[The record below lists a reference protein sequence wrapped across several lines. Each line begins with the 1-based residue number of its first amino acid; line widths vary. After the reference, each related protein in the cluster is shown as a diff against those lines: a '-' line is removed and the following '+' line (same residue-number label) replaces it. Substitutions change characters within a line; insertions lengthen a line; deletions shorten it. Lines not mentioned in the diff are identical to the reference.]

1 MEVKQ
6 NIEQS
11 KKDTE
16 SKKLDILD
24 FIEKCNG
31 ENYYEMLTGLLESE
45 SLTAGK
51 TVRECLELQRPI
63 VNNEDV
69 SIHPYQL
76 EHIQV
81 KGNEK
86 VKTEAVS
93 TILTIYCIKA
103 KQGELFHN
111 EHERLEKLYK
121 LSKDCINL
129 QSLLTPECTEDSLLL
144 FSSCRF
150 SKIESGREQLFYF
163 TAIAYNKVGTIH

>member
-6 NIEQS
+6 NTEQS
-11 KKDTE
+11 KKDNE

-31 ENYYEMLTGLLESE
+31 ENYYEMLISLLESE
-45 SLTAGK
+45 SLIIGK
-51 TVRECLELQRPI
+51 TVRESLELQKPI
-63 VNNEDV
+63 VNNDDV
-69 SIHPYQL
+69 SIHPYQM

-86 VKTEAVS
+86 VKTKTIS
-93 TILTIYCIKA
+93 TILTVYCVKA
-103 KQGELFHN
+103 KQGELFRN
-111 EHERLEKLYK
+111 EHECLEKLYK

-129 QSLLTPECTEDSLLL
+129 QSLLAPECNDDNILL

-150 SKIESGREQLFYF
+150 STIESDKEQLFYY
-163 TAIAYNKVGTIH
+163 TVIAYNKVGTIH